1 MIPDKSKSWFYSI
14 NDSQVGPLTF
24 EQLEEAANSGAFN
37 RQTTKVWHEGL
48 ENWVLAS
55 SIEGLFSSP
64 PPLSPDFSP
73 VVLNDDYSLKFNHQK
88 KFKYIQKNSIFIGF
102 IASSILFE
110 LIKLIRLLCYSTS
123 LGDLDTFFRFATGF
137 LMLVSMSVAGFNYYM
152 IIFQQW
158 KFISKYSN
166 ISSEQAIGCLFI
178 PLHNIYWFFKIFAGY
193 HEPFNLMV
201 KQNNLNKSFELDK
214 SLGFTVAVVSIPN
227 LIYSFLSISLLD
239 SLSRIREIPLTSLR
253 DYITLSIMLLTI
265 WNVAYI
271 VVISLY
277 FLQVSRHIN
286 LVYTQIRA
294 NRT

>member
-37 RQTTKVWHEGL
+37 RQTTKVWCEGL
-48 ENWVLAS
+48 ESWVLAS
-55 SIEGLFSSP
+55 SIEGLYSSP
-64 PPLSPDFSP
+64 PSLLSDFSP
-73 VVLNDDYSLKFNHQK
+73 VVSPDDYSLKFNHQER
-88 KFKYIQKNSIFIGF
+88 FKYTQRNSIFIGF

-123 LGDLDTFFRFATGF
+123 LGDLDTFFRVATGF
-137 LMLVSMSVAGFNYYM
+137 LMLVSTSIAGFHYYM

-166 ISSEQAIGCLFI
+166 ISSEGVIGVLFI
-178 PLHNIYWFFKIFAGY
+178 PIHNFYWFFKIFAGY

-201 KQNNLNKSFELDK
+201 KENKLDKSFELDK
-214 SLGFTVAVVSIPN
+214 SLGFTVAVISIPN
-227 LIYSFLSISLLD
+227 SIYNFLSLSLLD

-253 DYITLSIMLLTI
+253 DYITLSIVLLTV
-265 WNVAYI
+265 WNVGYI
-271 VVISLY
+271 AIISLY
-277 FLQVSRHIN
+277 FLQVSRRIN
-286 LVYTQIRA
+286 LVYAQIRA
-294 NRT
+294 NRA

>member
-1 MIPDKSKSWFYSI
+1 MIPDKSKSWFYSL

-24 EQLEEAANSGAFN
+24 EQLEEAANSGVFN

-64 PPLSPDFSP
+64 PPLSPDLSP
-73 VVLNDDYSLKFNHQK
+73 ISLNDDYSLKFNHQK
-88 KFKYIQKNSIFIGF
+88 KFKYIQRNSIFIGF
-102 IASSILFE
+102 IASSMLFE

-123 LGDLDTFFRFATGF
+123 LGTLDTFFRFTTGF
-137 LMLVSMSVAGFNYYM
+137 LMLVSASVSGFYYYM

-166 ISSEQAIGCLFI
+166 ISSEQAIGSLFI
-178 PLHNIYWFFKIFAGY
+178 PLHNFYWFFKIFAGY
-193 HEPFNLMV
+193 HEPLNLMV
-201 KQNNLNKSFELDK
+201 KQNKLDKSFELDK
-214 SLGFTVAVVSIPN
+214 SLGFTAAVLSIPN
-227 LIYSFLSISLLD
+227 LIYNTLSTTLLY
-239 SLSRIREIPLTSLR
+239 SLSLIKDTLTASLR
-253 DYITLSIMLLTI
+253 DYITLSIVLLTI

-271 VVISLY
+271 VVISSY

-294 NRT
+294 NRA